1 MKIGADTGFLIGL
14 VEDNPV
20 VQRHWQDI
28 LSGRS
33 QLILSVLSINELL
46 TYCYERGTGDLARQ
60 VIKWLKELTSVR
72 IEPVT
77 LEMAEK
83 GAGYRHGL
91 GMSTADAVILATFV
105 LMACDLVVSK
115 DKDFQPAATQ
125 GIITLELLD

>member
-46 TYCYERGTGDLARQ
+46 TYCYKRGTGDLARQ